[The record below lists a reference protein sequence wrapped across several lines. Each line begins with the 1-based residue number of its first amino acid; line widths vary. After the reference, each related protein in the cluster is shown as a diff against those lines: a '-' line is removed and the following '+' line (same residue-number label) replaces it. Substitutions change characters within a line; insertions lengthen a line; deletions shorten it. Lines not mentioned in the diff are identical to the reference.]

1 MRFSIFP
8 LLLVSAGLAQYVAAN
23 PIRVVVTEIS
33 NIRLGHAVAH
43 LNFASLP
50 APNTDGEVRPL
61 HVPGRH
67 GHHQH
72 AEGGRVSHCRGSM
85 LRRVRLALGPWEGR
99 AVAFVLG
106 CGIGVLLRM
115 VWVLAVISYR
125 MIRGQREEEE
135 YHEVIFIE
143 DAEELILPPPQYTD
157 DKVQAQVLP
166 VDVKPTNV
174 PIAPAA

>member
-1 MRFSIFP
+1 MSKHPQPDTLFT
-8 LLLVSAGLAQYVAAN
+8 AQCVAAN

-43 LNFASLP
+43 LNFASP
-50 APNTDGEVRPL
+50 PPPTTDGGVGVRPL

-106 CGIGVLLRM
+106 TSRQSLK
-115 VWVLAVISYR
+115 IS
-125 MIRGQREEEE
+125 
-135 YHEVIFIE
+135 
-143 DAEELILPPPQYTD
+143 P
-157 DKVQAQVLP
+157 
-166 VDVKPTNV
+166 
-174 PIAPAA
+174 